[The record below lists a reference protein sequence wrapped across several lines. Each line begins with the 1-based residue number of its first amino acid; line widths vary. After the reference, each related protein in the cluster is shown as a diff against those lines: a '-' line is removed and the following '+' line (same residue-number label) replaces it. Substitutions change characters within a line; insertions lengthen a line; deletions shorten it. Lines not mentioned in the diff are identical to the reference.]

1 MNVRRTLIS
10 TLLALLLTSPVV
22 AVAAS
27 LGTVTGGLSAGQS
40 SVTACDT
47 GFGDTYTTVSGNVT
61 AVTVTGIAAECAGG
75 ALALT
80 LTNGAGTAVGSGGP
94 VTVSGGTANVSISAT
109 PDADVVAG
117 IRISIEGP

>member
-27 LGTVTGGLSAGQS
+27 LGTVTGDLGAGQS
-40 SVTACDT
+40 SITACDT
-47 GFGDTYTTVSGNVT
+47 GFGVTYTTVSGNVT

-94 VTVSGGTANVSISAT
+94 VTVSGGNATVSISAT

-117 IRISIEGP
+117 VRISIEGP